1 MTRQADETN
10 LELIQAEPLIEGVDL
25 PEVELSDADIFDA
38 MRHLSGYI
46 DITTEDFRELYHLAH
61 RHAMER
67 LFAGV
72 VAGRLMRAV
81 SEPLDPAASLH
92 QAIEQMDRQ
101 RLKTLPV
108 TDTAGRVVGILSE
121 TDVLRAIGC
130 TGALSLLARL
140 AEDDSSLVHAL
151 STTAVGSLMTTPA
164 ITLSR
169 GAGFRRIMATFAQH
183 RGRGTPVVDDAGR
196 LAGLL
201 LRQDVLAA
209 CHLDPLS

>member
-1 MTRQADETN
+1 MTRLADATN
-10 LELIQAEPLIEGVDL
+10 PTPTHSEPLIEGVDL
-25 PEVELSDADIFDA
+25 PEVELSDADILDA

-81 SEPLDPAASLH
+81 AEPLSPAASLY

-108 TDTAGRVVGILSE
+108 TDLGGRVLGILSE
-121 TDVLRAIGC
+121 SDVLRAIGC

-140 AEDDSSLVHAL
+140 AVDDSSLVHGL
-151 STTAVGSLMTTPA
+151 RTTAVGTLMTTPA

-209 CHLDPLS
+209 CHLDPSA